1 MQGNSCPSEF
11 ILHPN
16 GVSCLLPC
24 PTDKNYELRT
34 DTFMPQCIHKTDKNA
49 RVILLP
55 VPMYTVGLQSSGSY
69 QQQYYDPYNVYS
81 QTQQYYDP
89 YNPYSQPQYSQ
100 QQVLLP
106 NSSYKLL
113 PNREV
118 YQAEIDRFT
127 NDLAVADANIDK
139 TTKINTAFN
148 QLQAAENARDVAP
161 DAYQAA
167 RVAYYTLVKG
177 DTWLND
183 EQTRIANVEAQP
195 VINDL
200 VGKYQSLQSRRS
212 QQQAVID
219 SMKGVKDSVL
229 SVKDE
234 LSFSVSNF
242 QRQLKDITNQ
252 INKDKR
258 VQTIELLNAT
268 SWIEVLLNWL
278 IGLST
283 LIAIF
288 FLIRYYMRRSSS
300 AFGSQATSPI
310 R

>member
-1 MQGNSCPSEF
+1 MGGSVSCPSEF
-11 ILHPN
+11 ITTPN
-16 GVSCLLPC
+16 GNGCILQC
-24 PTDKNYELRT
+24 PTAKNYEMKSDGAMIVCR
-34 DTFMPQCIHKTDKNA
+34 HKADPAATVPL
-49 RVILLP
+49 VI
-55 VPMYTVGLQSSGSY
+55 VPLYWSPKQGNPAPNISYT
-69 QQQYYDPYNVYS
+69 
-81 QTQQYYDP
+81 
-89 YNPYSQPQYSQ
+89 
-100 QQVLLP
+100 LLP
-106 NSSYKLL
+106 N
-113 PNREV
+113 NQV
-118 YQAEIDRFT
+118 YAGEIKRF
-127 NDLAVADANIDK
+127 NDAIAVADANIDK
-139 TTKINTAFN
+139 TTKITTAFN
-148 QLQAAENARDVAP
+148 TLQAAENARDVAP

-183 EQTRIANVEAQP
+183 EKTRVANVEAQP
-195 VINDL
+195 VVNDL

-242 QRQLKDITNQ
+242 QRQIVDITNQ

-288 FLIRYYMRRSSS
+288 FLIRYYMRPKPS
-300 AFGSQATSPI
+300 AFGSQATTPI

>member
-1 MQGNSCPSEF
+1 MKSDGAMIVCRHKADPAATVPLVIVPVYWAPKQGNPA
-11 ILHPN
+11 PN
-16 GVSCLLPC
+16 IS
-24 PTDKNYELRT
+24 
-34 DTFMPQCIHKTDKNA
+34 
-49 RVILLP
+49 
-55 VPMYTVGLQSSGSY
+55 YT
-69 QQQYYDPYNVYS
+69 
-81 QTQQYYDP
+81 
-89 YNPYSQPQYSQ
+89 
-100 QQVLLP
+100 LLP
-106 NSSYKLL
+106 N
-113 PNREV
+113 NQV
-118 YQAEIDRFT
+118 YANEIKRF
-127 NDLAVADANIDK
+127 NDAIAVVDANINK

-148 QLQAAENARDVAP
+148 ALQDAENARDVAP

-183 EQTRIANVEAQP
+183 EKTRVANVEAQP
-195 VINDL
+195 VVNDL
-200 VGKYQSLQSRRS
+200 IGKYQSLQSRRS

-229 SVKDE
+229 TVKDE

-242 QRQLKDITNQ
+242 QRQIADITNQ

-288 FLIRYYMRRSSS
+288 FLIRYFMRRSSS

>member
-1 MQGNSCPSEF
+1 MTSDGSILSCT
-11 ILHPN
+11 HK
-16 GVSCLLPC
+16 V
-24 PTDKNYELRT
+24 DKSVKV
-34 DTFMPQCIHKTDKNA
+34 Q
-49 RVILLP
+49 LLP
-55 VPMYTVGLQSSGSY
+55 VPMYTVGFQSWGNF
-69 QQQYYDPYNVYS
+69 QQQYYDPYN
-81 QTQQYYDP
+81 
-89 YNPYSQPQYSQ
+89 QYSQ
-100 QQVLLP
+100 QQYYNPNNSYSQQYYNPYSYQQQSQQMLLP
-106 NSSYKLL
+106 NSSYQLL
-113 PNREV
+113 PNKEV

-127 NDLAVADANIDK
+127 NEIAVADANIDK
-139 TTKINTAFN
+139 AVKVTAAFN
-148 QLQAAENARDVAP
+148 ELQAAENARDVAP

-177 DTWLND
+177 DTWLN
-183 EQTRIANVEAQP
+183 EEKNRIANVEAQP

-200 VGKYQSLQSRRS
+200 VGKYQSIQSRRS

-242 QRQLKDITNQ
+242 QRQIEDITNQ

-258 VQTIELLNAT
+258 DQTIQLAKAT

-288 FLIRYYMRRSSS
+288 FLVRYFMRPGESSPPSDSDIMSYLRRS
-300 AFGSQATSPI
+300 AYGSRTTTPTS

>member
-1 MQGNSCPSEF
+1 M
-11 ILHPN
+11 
-16 GVSCLLPC
+16 
-24 PTDKNYELRT
+24 
-34 DTFMPQCIHKTDKNA
+34 
-49 RVILLP
+49 
-55 VPMYTVGLQSSGSY
+55 
-69 QQQYYDPYNVYS
+69 
-81 QTQQYYDP
+81 
-89 YNPYSQPQYSQ
+89 
-100 QQVLLP
+100 LLP
-106 NSSYKLL
+106 NSSYQVL
-113 PNREV
+113 PNRQV

-127 NDLAVADANIDK
+127 NELAVADANIDK
-139 TTKINTAFN
+139 ATKITTAFN
-148 QLQAAENARDVAP
+148 ELQAAENARDVAP

-177 DTWLND
+177 DTWLN
-183 EQTRIANVEAQP
+183 EEKNRIAKLEAQP

-242 QRQLKDITNQ
+242 QRQIADITNQ

-258 VQTIELLNAT
+258 VQTIELINAT
-268 SWIEVLLNWL
+268 TWIEVLLNWL

-288 FLIRYYMRRSSS
+288 FLIRYFMRPGESTPPSDSDIMSYLRRS
-300 AFGSQATSPI
+300 AYGS

>member
-16 GVSCLLPC
+16 GNSCLLPC
-24 PTDKNYELRT
+24 PTHKNYELRT

-55 VPMYTVGLQSSGSY
+55 VPMYTVGSQSWGNF
-69 QQQYYDPYNVYS
+69 QQQFYNPFNIYS
-81 QTQQYYDP
+81 QQQ
-89 YNPYSQPQYSQ
+89 NSQ

-106 NSSYKLL
+106 NSSYKVL
-113 PNREV
+113 PNRQV

-139 TTKINTAFN
+139 TTKIATAFN
-148 QLQAAENARDVAP
+148 ALQSAENARDVAP

-177 DTWLND
+177 ETWLND
-183 EQTRIANVEAQP
+183 EKTRVANVEAQP

-242 QRQLKDITNQ
+242 QRQIEDITNQ

-258 VQTIELLNAT
+258 VQTIQLLNAT
-268 SWIEVLLNWL
+268 SWVEIFLNWL

-288 FLIRYYMRRSSS
+288 FLIRYFMRPKIDSTSSYS
-300 AFGSQATSPI
+300 NSI

>member
-1 MQGNSCPSEF
+1 MA
-11 ILHPN
+11 
-16 GVSCLLPC
+16 
-24 PTDKNYELRT
+24 
-34 DTFMPQCIHKTDKNA
+34 KTDKNA

-81 QTQQYYDP
+81 QPQQYYDP